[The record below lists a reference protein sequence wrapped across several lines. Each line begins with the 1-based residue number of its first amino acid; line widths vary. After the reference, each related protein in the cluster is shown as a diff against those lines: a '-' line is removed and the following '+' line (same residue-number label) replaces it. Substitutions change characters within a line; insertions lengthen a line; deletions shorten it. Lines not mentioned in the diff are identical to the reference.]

1 MSPGVF
7 GALATGIGSWPGTDI
22 REAASVV
29 LGELPALPH
38 IVELPARG
46 LGADLIGRTGAL
58 MADIELD
65 VRTSGYRIAARK
77 TLSSRRA
84 ADLLHE
90 DLDVLEELW
99 ETGGYAKT
107 HRVLKVQ
114 AAGVFT
120 MAAQVELRSAH
131 RVLTDHGAVRDFAGS
146 LAEGMRRHCAEITR
160 RLGVEVVVQ
169 FDEPSLP
176 AVLAGSLSGVT
187 GLDSVRAVPE
197 PEALDLIDSVLRT
210 VGLPAAIHC
219 CAVNT
224 PLGLLRR
231 SLADAVAI
239 DVSLLKSSELD
250 AVGEYLQAGRTLKMG
265 LVPAVEPARAPTW
278 RELAAPAVT
287 LVDRLGFPRSILAS
301 HQVSV
306 VPVCGLAR
314 ASTQWARTALELS
327 GNIAHAFA
335 DAPASL

>member
-1 MSPGVF
+1 MNASVF
-7 GALATGIGSWPGTDI
+7 GALATGLGSWPGTNI

-38 IVELPARG
+38 LVELPARG

-65 VRTSGYRIAARK
+65 VRTSGYRVAARK

-99 ETGGYAKT
+99 EVGGHAGT

-131 RVLTDHGAVRDFAGS
+131 RVLTDRGAVRDFAES
-146 LAEGMRRHCAEITR
+146 LAEGVRAHCSEITS
-160 RLGVEVVVQ
+160 RLGVDVVVQ

-187 GLDSVRAVPE
+187 RLDPVPAVPE
-197 PEALDLIDSVLRT
+197 PEALDLIDTVLRN
-210 VGLPAAIHC
+210 VGVPTAVHC
-219 CAVNT
+219 CAVDA
-224 PLGLLRR
+224 PLGLFRR

-239 DVSLLKSSELD
+239 DVSLLRSSELD
-250 AVGEYLQAGRTLKMG
+250 AVGEYLQAGKTLMMG
-265 LVPAVEPARAPTW
+265 LVPAVEPARTPTW

-306 VPVCGLAR
+306 VPACGLAG
-314 ASTQWARTALELS
+314 ASTDWARSALELS
-327 GNIAHAFA
+327 SNISDAFQ
-335 DAPASL
+335 DAPDSL